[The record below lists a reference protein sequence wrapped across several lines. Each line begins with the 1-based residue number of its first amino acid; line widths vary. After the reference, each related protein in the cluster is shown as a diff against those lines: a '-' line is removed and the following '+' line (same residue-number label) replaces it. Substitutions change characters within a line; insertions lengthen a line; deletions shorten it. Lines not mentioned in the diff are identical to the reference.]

1 MRFYPELGSLI
12 RDKGKVVQELSNY
25 TTKKD

>member
-12 RDKGKVVQELSNY
+12 RDKGKVVQEFSNY
-25 TTKKD
+25 TTKKN